1 MNLEYYRNFVTIVD
15 CGTISAAASKLLI
28 AQSAL
33 STQIK
38 TLEKTYGTQ
47 LLIRNARSV
56 TPTDAGQIL
65 YEKAR
70 YLITIEDAAQKEI
83 SDCVKGLRGTLWLGL
98 SSPPDQQ
105 LSQLL
110 HDYSQANPGVVFEFY
125 EINAQQLVNLL
136 SSDIIEIAII
146 RASPTSYSSSLHAE
160 ITLMEKLC
168 AVYPRNNRWGL
179 TDTEDHIPLAYL
191 ENIPLSF
198 SKGFRNLI
206 KEQFAQNG
214 VNLNIFSVSTTRET
228 ALMWAGEDCSVAVVP
243 CASPD
248 FYTNESFYCCQ
259 LGIEPI
265 PIYRCFSYLN
275 GKKLS
280 LIAQTFLSFAAAW
293 LEEHADNMLYSGQH
307 FQPDKGYI
315 KR

>member
-15 CGTISAAASKLLI
+15 CGTISAAAGKLLI

-47 LLIRNARSV
+47 LLVRNARSV

-65 YEKAR
+65 YEKSR
-70 YLITIEDAAQKEI
+70 YLIAIEDAAQKEI

-105 LSQLL
+105 LSQLF
-110 HDYSQANPGVVFEFY
+110 HDYSKANPGVVFEFY

-146 RASPTSYSSSLHAE
+146 RASPTSYSSALHAE
-160 ITLMEKLC
+160 ITLTEKLC
-168 AVYPRNNRWGL
+168 AVYPRNNLWGL
-179 TDTEDHIPLAYL
+179 TDTEDHVPLTYL
-191 ENIPLSF
+191 ENVPLTF
-198 SKGFRNLI
+198 SKGFRSLI
-206 KEQFAQNG
+206 KEQFALNG

-228 ALMWAGEDCSVAVVP
+228 ALMWARNDCSVAVVP

-248 FYTNESFYCCQ
+248 FYTDENFYCCQ
-259 LGIEPI
+259 LGSEPI
-265 PIYRCFSYLN
+265 PIYRCFSYLS